1 MASDESLQFLEHLRR
16 NDHLAKT
23 AASGGQ
29 PIEQGAA
36 LRPQSKLWELTSLS
50 AGDFADE
57 AARFAGLTRVTLQE
71 LLSAP
76 ALNEAFSQ
84 RFLREMTVFPY
95 QTADGRAALA
105 VADPTDRAAQ
115 RAAEIVLRR
124 DVTIT
129 VASVEDLSVVL
140 DRRLGEDSAEPA
152 DAAGGLVLREDDI
165 ESLRDLASGA
175 PVVRAVNDL
184 LEKAVE
190 LRASDIHIEPFQTGL
205 VVRMRVD
212 GLLRPVAAPAGV
224 LPQALISRI
233 KIVAN
238 LNIAERRLPQD
249 GAARLRVGRT
259 DIDIRVAIMPMQHG
273 ESAVVRI
280 LPKDRNLL
288 VVDRLGFS
296 PADEVKLRRLLK
308 LPHGMI
314 VVTGPTGSG
323 KTTTLATVLSI
334 LNEPGRKILTV
345 EDPVEYDIPG
355 VNQAQVKPAIGL
367 TFAAALRSFVRQDPD
382 VIMVGEIRD
391 NETAHVAIHAALT
404 GHLVL
409 TTLHTESAPAAVPR
423 LLDLGVEG
431 YLLRSTLRAV
441 VAQRLV
447 RHLCERCKT
456 PKTLT
461 DADIAEDPRLAE
473 LGFRAGE
480 VLQSPCGC
488 ERCSGTGYR
497 GRLGVFEMLEM
508 TDEIRSLI
516 GERTDGHKIDE
527 AAIRAGMTTMI
538 GRRHREMPR
547 RPDIAGGTASRHH
560 GALRSDHAELPLPGP
575 DAERRGRERHALG
588 ADGRRGRPPH
598 RISPPVA
605 DRDRRG
611 QEGYGREQRQFRPV
625 RPAKPGGGDDVHAR
639 SCAALE
645 GQCAAGRRARTVGE

>member
-16 NDHLAKT
+16 NDHLVKS
-23 AASGGQ
+23 AAAGGQ
-29 PIEQGAA
+29 PIEQGAGS
-36 LRPQSKLWELTSLS
+36 RPQSKLWELTKLS

-57 AARFAGLTRVTLQE
+57 AARFAGLSRVTLQE

-95 QTADGRAALA
+95 QTADGAAALA

-124 DVTIT
+124 DVAIM

-140 DRRLGEDSAEPA
+140 DRRLGEDNAEPA
-152 DAAGGLVLREDDI
+152 DAAGEIILREDDI

-212 GLLRPVAAPAGV
+212 GLLRPVTAPAGV

-259 DIDIRVAIMPMQHG
+259 DIDVRVAIMPMQHG

-288 VVDRLGFS
+288 VVDKLGFS
-296 PADEVKLRRLLK
+296 PAHEVKLRRLLK
-308 LPHGMI
+308 LPHGLI

-447 RHLCERCKT
+447 RQLCERCKT
-456 PKTLT
+456 PKALV
-461 DADIAEDPRLAE
+461 DADIAEDPRLGE

-488 ERCSGTGYR
+488 ERCGGTGYR
-497 GRLGVFEMLEM
+497 GRLGVFELLEM

-538 GRRHREMPR
+538 
-547 RPDIAGGTASRHH
+547 
-560 GALRSDHAELPLPGP
+560 
-575 DAERRGRERHALG
+575 
-588 ADGRRGRPPH
+588 ADGIAKCRAGLT
-598 RISPPVA
+598 SPSELLRVTT
-605 DRDRRG
+605 
-611 QEGYGREQRQFRPV
+611 
-625 RPAKPGGGDDVHAR
+625 AR
-639 SCAALE
+639 
-645 GQCAAGRRARTVGE
+645 